1 MTRLSSSFSKIEASW
16 KGESR
21 PSHAIG
27 EELIDGSQLGR
38 LAVYADGWLCMMCI
52 ILYMM
57 EMFNVPVPVDAFLEF
72 NIQFL

>member
-38 LAVYADGWLCMMCI
+38 LAVYVPIDGWLCMMCK

-57 EMFNVPVPVDAFLEF
+57 EMFNVDAFLEF

>member
-1 MTRLSSSFSKIEASW
+1 MTRLSSSSSKIEVSW

-57 EMFNVPVPVDAFLEF
+57 EMLNVDAFLEF